1 MYKVTL
7 DGELIY
13 TPLAE
18 ELSLIDPI
26 VKLEA
31 NKSGSF
37 TFGMAP
43 GHPMYN
49 SIVFRQSLI
58 DVYQDD
64 EIIFEGVPVSEE
76 SDFQNVKTVT
86 CEGELT
92 FLNDTLQRQAKY
104 TNKTTSTLLAA
115 YLQNHNDQ
123 ADANKQFQLG
133 IVTVDGG
140 NAIYRYTNYE
150 STLKEIQEDL
160 VDNFGGYLRV
170 RHDSGV
176 RYLDYL
182 ADSPRTSSQSV
193 KIGQNLIDLSKNLD
207 SMDICTV
214 LIPLGEKTGESD
226 VEGLDKR
233 LTIESVNSGRD
244 YLVGTA
250 SGVYG
255 NIWKTVTWNDVTT
268 PAALKAK
275 GQDYLD
281 SAQWANLVIE
291 ATAFDIG
298 LAIEDVQT
306 FRVLDMIRVVSE
318 PHGINRNFMLTKL
331 QINLNNPGA
340 TKITLGEEKKLSL
353 SAQSAA
359 AKAEIERAETTIMVD
374 AANNTRQILETSTQ
388 GNVYFRYNEDG
399 VIYEIDIM
407 DTDDPATATKIW
419 RWNMGGWGY
428 SNDGGQT
435 YTVAAT
441 MDGVINASMIKAGI
455 LQGIQIIAEEGLI
468 GGWSILEDALSKT
481 GTFDLTGVTSQTMA
495 YITSYLLGN
504 IDLETAIANGADI
517 NGDGRVDY
525 LDQALAVLVLLQVLT
540 VTSGNFTAQATTENG
555 FSSFSTIVNGETVFA
570 GGIHGVFGKTGIFE
584 QIRWYAGTD
593 GARGYINQYGAGI
606 PIYDASKTLL
616 GTIQIGYSGIVVQN
630 ASGTTKATYPSHLYG
645 VAQGYTRIAYNT
657 TNSYAMTSVSNLGD
671 YQAFVLVATRGV
683 GKGVMEAVTIP
694 KAIATQCTSDAVCS
708 WVYSAQNGAYSGQ
721 CYFDFTNNRVY
732 LKSSGNADCRVELYG
747 FAI

>member
-76 SDFQNVKTVT
+76 SDFQNVKTVA

-104 TNKTTSTLLAA
+104 TNQTTSTLLAA

-182 ADSPRTSSQSV
+182 SDSPRTSSQVV

-268 PAALKAK
+268 PAALKTK

-291 ATAFDIG
+291 ATAFDLG
-298 LAIEDVQT
+298 LAIEDVQA

-419 RWNMGGWGY
+419 RWNMGGWAY

-441 MDGVINASMIKAGI
+441 MDGVINASMIKAGV
-455 LQGIQIIAEEGLI
+455 LQGVEVIAETGKI
-468 GGWSILEDALSKT
+468 GGWDISGQAIGNTVYDETTDTYYRAWFQPPLLSAPKNTWVLSCQKKGPTDTGFVGLFILYSSGKLRLYNDDRSYVDVTGSSFSAHNADGTLAYTFGPNQLSW
-481 GTFDLTGVTSQTMA
+481 FD
-495 YITSYLLGN
+495 
-504 IDLETAIANGADI
+504 ANGAMQTRI
-517 NGDGRVDY
+517 NPKANHPTLSLKKPGKGGVS
-525 LDQALAVLVLLQVLT
+525 V
-540 VTSGNFTAQATTENG
+540 
-555 FSSFSTIVNGETVFA
+555 ET
-570 GGIHGVFGKTGIFE
+570 
-584 QIRWYAGTD
+584 
-593 GARGYINQYGAGI
+593 
-606 PIYDASKTLL
+606 
-616 GTIQIGYSGIVVQN
+616 
-630 ASGTTKATYPSHLYG
+630 LYG
-645 VAQGYTRIAYNT
+645 VDFTDGNVFRTAFYPANASDGVVYLGMATST
-657 TNSYAMTSVSNLGD
+657 SSYAAAN
-671 YQAFVLVATRGV
+671 VANIIQYRGFYLCTMRGQ
-683 GKGVMEAVTIP
+683 GKGVMASTFIP
-694 KAIATQCTSDAVCS
+694 QAIAKLCNSDATCS
-708 WVYSAQNGAYSGQ
+708 WVYCAQNGQYNGQ
-721 CYFDFTNNRVY
+721 CYFKFNRHGSGTVY
-732 LKSSGNADCRVELYG
+732 IKGSSAGGDARTYVYG
-747 FAI
+747 LR

>member
-76 SDFQNVKTVT
+76 SDFQNVKTVA

-291 ATAFDIG
+291 ATAFDLG
-298 LAIEDVQT
+298 LAIEDVQA
-306 FRVLDMIRVVSE
+306 FRVLDMIRVVSA
-318 PHGINRNFMLTKL
+318 PHGIDRNFMLTKL

-428 SNDGGQT
+428 SNDGGET

-441 MDGVINASMIKAGI
+441 MDGVINANFIKAGI
-455 LQGIQIIAEEGLI
+455 LQGIEINNG
-468 GGWSILEDALSKT
+468 S
-481 GTFDLTGVTSQTMA
+481 GTFHVDENGNVTANSLTSNNATITGGTINIQTDSGT
-495 YITSYLLGN
+495 YNSI
-504 IDLETAIANGADI
+504 
-517 NGDGRVDY
+517 
-525 LDQALAVLVLLQVLT
+525 ALA
-540 VTSGNFTAQATTENG
+540 
-555 FSSFSTIVNGETVFA
+555 
-570 GGIHGVFGKTGIFE
+570 
-584 QIRWYAGTD
+584 
-593 GARGYINQYGAGI
+593 GYIDSTPVTNNLSAGSG
-606 PIYDASKTLL
+606 YVMRTQSSGLR
-616 GTIQIGYSGIVVQN
+616 QIGYSFFDIFVDVGANSGSMVRRASLSEYGLRQKDATGTAIRSVLSTEELTFRN
-630 ASGTTKATYPSHLYG
+630 ASGLITNQIAANAADNVVYLGMATS
-645 VAQGYTRIAYNT
+645 TS
-657 TNSYAMTSVSNLGD
+657 SYAAAN
-671 YQAFVLVATRGV
+671 VANIIQYRGFYLCTMRGQ
-683 GKGVMEAVTIP
+683 GKGVMASTFIP
-694 KAIATQCTSDAVCS
+694 QAIAKLCNSDATCS
-708 WVYSAQNGAYSGQ
+708 WVYSAQNGQYNGQ
-721 CYFDFTNNRVY
+721 CYFKFNSDGSGTVY
-732 LKSSGNADCRVELYG
+732 IKGSSAGGDARTYVYG
-747 FAI
+747 LR

>member
-1 MYKVTL
+1 M
-7 DGELIY
+7 
-13 TPLAE
+13 
-18 ELSLIDPI
+18 
-26 VKLEA
+26 
-31 NKSGSF
+31 
-37 TFGMAP
+37 
-43 GHPMYN
+43 
-49 SIVFRQSLI
+49 
-58 DVYQDD
+58 
-64 EIIFEGVPVSEE
+64 
-76 SDFQNVKTVT
+76 
-86 CEGELT
+86 
-92 FLNDTLQRQAKY
+92 
-104 TNKTTSTLLAA
+104 
-115 YLQNHNDQ
+115 
-123 ADANKQFQLG
+123 
-133 IVTVDGG
+133 
-140 NAIYRYTNYE
+140 
-150 STLKEIQEDL
+150 
-160 VDNFGGYLRV
+160 
-170 RHDSGV
+170 
-176 RYLDYL
+176 
-182 ADSPRTSSQSV
+182 

-291 ATAFDIG
+291 ATAFDLG

-468 GGWSILEDALSKT
+468 GGWSILEDALSKS
-481 GTFDLTGVTSQTMA
+481 GTFDLTGVDIVTLN
-495 YITSYLLGN
+495 YITRYFRGA
-504 IDLETAIANGADI
+504 ITLEEAIANGADI

-525 LDQALAVLVLLQVLT
+525 LDQALCVLT
-540 VTSGNFTAQATTENG
+540 MLGLVSTSGSFTAQATTENG
-555 FSSFSTIVNGETVFA
+555 FSAFSTIVNGETVFA
-570 GGIHGVFGKTGIFE
+570 GGVHGVFGKTGTFE
-584 QIRWYAGTD
+584 QIRLFNGAD
-593 GARGYINQYGAGI
+593 GQSGYISPQGI
-606 PIYDASKTLL
+606 GVSIYDVSNNRL
-616 GTIQIGYSGIVVQN
+616 GSIQIGYSGIVVQN